1 MGKKRRS
8 QKRLWKLQKAA
19 LRPGANFELWYGDGV
34 RFDLLPITTYAYRRR
49 GQPLRIETPG
59 KNHRVGVCGAFRYPD
74 GPFLFTYRLW
84 KNAVTEQTVGL
95 LNLLADRA
103 RRTGKRIILVLDNG
117 STYTSKRSLTE
128 LRRLREWIHVFWL
141 PTYTSEQLNLIE
153 NVWTHL
159 KRTYFSRMLTQ
170 GPNEFPVAVVQLLK
184 TLALRGALRRA
195 LKPLPEGGG
204 CKYLPRVA

>member
-1 MGKKRRS
+1 
-8 QKRLWKLQKAA
+8 
-19 LRPGANFELWYGDGV
+19 V
-34 RFDLLPITTYAYRRR
+34 RFDLLPVTTYAYRRR

-84 KNAVTEQTVGL
+84 KNAVTEQTIGL

-117 STYTSKRSLTE
+117 STYTSKGSRAE
-128 LRRLREWIHVFWL
+128 LHRLREWIQVFWL

-159 KRTYFSRMLTQ
+159 KRTYFSRMLTK
-170 GPNEFPVAVVQLLK
+170 GPKEFPGAVIRLLK
-184 TLALRGALRRA
+184 TLALPGALRRT
-195 LKPLPEGGG
+195 LKPRLAGEG
-204 CKYLPRVA
+204 CKYIPRVA